1 MSSVKGSTSGC
12 TDQIWNL
19 IWCAALIWWYI
30 YNISRKEWS
39 QALRLTSKQGC
50 KRLSQNR
57 PTNMSS
63 GKWVGEAGVS
73 WVVKNVIDDK
83 STYLPISFTLK
94 LLYCCLFGNLNTP
107 LLISMLVNK
116 SRGLK
121 KELINTLIKE
131 AASAKPI
138 FTTAIYPGKGKA
150 FSSRVVS
157 SKDWELES
165 GGRRPFLCCNCP
177 NAHSPHQLL
186 SHKLRPPQL
195 DNLNLMARFE
205 GFRVIGRLGRLPGK
219 PIRPHFLLHQLIC
232 NASRLVT
239 FIFDIHWVKQNKVS
253 SWLRN
258 SNWSQLWQCVSALF
272 CFSNLYIWPVY
283 IDGSC
288 V

>member
-1 MSSVKGSTSGC
+1 
-12 TDQIWNL
+12 
-19 IWCAALIWWYI
+19 
-30 YNISRKEWS
+30 
-39 QALRLTSKQGC
+39 
-50 KRLSQNR
+50 
-57 PTNMSS
+57 
-63 GKWVGEAGVS
+63 
-73 WVVKNVIDDK
+73 
-83 STYLPISFTLK
+83 
-94 LLYCCLFGNLNTP
+94 
-107 LLISMLVNK
+107 MLVNK

-121 KELINTLIKE
+121 KELINTLIKG
-131 AASAKPI
+131 AASAQPI

-258 SNWSQLWQCVSALF
+258 KNWSQNMAICVRFVLF
-272 CFSNLYIWPVY
+272 FEPLYCGFWSNRTLPYFPLSSVRPFVLRHRRDILTFLDILTVY
-283 IDGSC
+283 TMKTIYFLNAYHLGW
-288 V
+288 